1 MKLRTKIVIFSILP
15 VIATLGVVM
24 AITTT
29 RTFKKSSTDALLQME
44 ALSKGYAS
52 EIDAEL
58 EVAMD
63 TARTLAQIF
72 ESYETLDPDERRPD
86 FSKMLKTIVDKNSFI
101 LGASTCWEPNVLD
114 GQDAR
119 FANTPGHDATGRF
132 IPYWSRFGGS
142 VELSA
147 LVDYDKEGAGD
158 WYLLPMRTGTEQI
171 IEPYEYTDAGRTILL
186 TSLMVP
192 VKDRN
197 GKPVGVVVID
207 IALDDLKGRF
217 SGIKFGKTGFGR
229 LLSGSGIN
237 IANPDSNQINKPWG
251 EAQNNDEIEIFK
263 RLKDGETFSQVTYSV
278 SLAKYVQKSFSPIF
292 IGKVEVPWI
301 FSMVIPKEEI
311 FASTYQLSAFILAIA
326 GMGILLIS
334 VIVFLLALSIT
345 RPVVRMADILREIS
359 EGEGDLTRRIEVTTK
374 DEIEE
379 MAKYFNL
386 TFDKIRSLVAL
397 VKQQTA
403 ALKGV
408 GVNLSS
414 NMTETAAAIN
424 EITANIQSIK
434 NQTLNQSAS
443 VTETSATMEQISKG
457 IDKLNRLIE
466 DQSANVTESSSAI
479 EEMMAN
485 IGSVTKTLV
494 RNTENIKQLSE
505 SSEAGR
511 NVLDNITVAIRDVA
525 KESDDLMEISRIIQ
539 NIASQTNLLSM
550 NAAIEAAHAGE
561 SGRGFA
567 VVADEIRKLA
577 ESSSSQTR
585 IIDTVLK
592 KIRHSISVIIK
603 HSEDVL
609 TKFTTIESEVKT
621 VSEQE
626 DGIRRAMEEQSE
638 GSKQVLEAITIL
650 NDITQRV
657 QAGSLEMLTGSN
669 QVVKEARN
677 MNAITQEITGGMNE
691 MATGAEQVT
700 AAVNTVNEL
709 SAENNVSIDALI
721 DEVNKFKV

>member
-1 MKLRTKIVIFSILP
+1 
-15 VIATLGVVM
+15 
-24 AITTT
+24 
-29 RTFKKSSTDALLQME
+29 
-44 ALSKGYAS
+44 
-52 EIDAEL
+52 
-58 EVAMD
+58 
-63 TARTLAQIF
+63 
-72 ESYETLDPDERRPD
+72 
-86 FSKMLKTIVDKNSFI
+86 
-101 LGASTCWEPNVLD
+101 
-114 GQDAR
+114 
-119 FANTPGHDATGRF
+119 
-132 IPYWSRFGGS
+132 
-142 VELSA
+142 
-147 LVDYDKEGAGD
+147 
-158 WYLLPMRTGTEQI
+158 
-171 IEPYEYTDAGRTILL
+171 
-186 TSLMVP
+186 
-192 VKDRN
+192 
-197 GKPVGVVVID
+197 
-207 IALDDLKGRF
+207 
-217 SGIKFGKTGFGR
+217 
-229 LLSGSGIN
+229 
-237 IANPDSNQINKPWG
+237 
-251 EAQNNDEIEIFK
+251 
-263 RLKDGETFSQVTYSV
+263 
-278 SLAKYVQKSFSPIF
+278 
-292 IGKVEVPWI
+292 
-301 FSMVIPKEEI
+301 
-311 FASTYQLSAFILAIA
+311 
-326 GMGILLIS
+326 LIS